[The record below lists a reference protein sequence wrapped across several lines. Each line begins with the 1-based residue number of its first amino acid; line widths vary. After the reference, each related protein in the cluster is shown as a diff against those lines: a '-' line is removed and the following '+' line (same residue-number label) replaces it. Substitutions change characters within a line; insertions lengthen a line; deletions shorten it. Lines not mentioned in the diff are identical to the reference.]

1 MDKVKLN
8 HVNKM
13 IYSSWFEHFL
23 FLLDAG
29 VSVVFDSNS
38 YTVMEVA
45 GELMV
50 CIEVEGTISQQF
62 IVSLNTFNSGSATGI
77 ALLFTY
83 WSELPHTN
91 ASSVIFLAWKFQMEQ
106 LQSFDLP
113 PLCRWCWL
121 YWCHGNTHVLP
132 ILPPQQL
139 HDHYYYWW
147 QYCRGNW
154 VLLYLCLLWR
164 FLSWNSSSGN
174 CFHHKWWQWV
184 HLI

>member
-13 IYSSWFEHFL
+13 IYSSWFETTIYFL
-23 FLLDAG
+23 FLIDAG

-38 YTVMEVA
+38 YTVTEVA

-50 CIEVEGTISQQF
+50 CIRVEGNISQKFTVNLNTIS
-62 IVSLNTFNSGSATGI
+62 NGSATGMLYFSLI
-77 ALLFTY
+77 DLNYHILTC
-83 WSELPHTN
+83 L
-91 ASSVIFLAWKFQMEQ
+91 VLFLAWTFQMEQ

-139 HDHYYYWW
+139 HDNYYYWW
-147 QYCRGNW
+147 QYCWANR
-154 VLLYLCLLWR
+154 VLLYLCLL
-164 FLSWNSSSGN
+164 
-174 CFHHKWWQWV
+174 
-184 HLI
+184 